1 MPRPDRMN
9 RTASEPPTAASPS
22 SAWLFVIGLLLA
34 ARYLQPTEAVVFG
47 ETLWQA
53 ELWLAASAVWCW
65 MRFRSGHA
73 TFRWSLINVLMWGLV
88 LGHAVSTVP
97 VFLEGGDRRAAVN
110 VVWEWAGLAATCFLI
125 RQVFVGD
132 TLRRPLLVFAAVMI
146 SIAALGVW
154 QHHVSQ
160 PQTANRYDSLRS
172 EEATL
177 TAQLADGEAT
187 ESQRRRLTT
196 VHEEL
201 AAFGV
206 PGDAAARKRWE
217 DRIKFSTEPFGTF
230 GLANTL
236 GGLLAAA
243 LPLLFASLRG
253 GVRPLVARVG
263 LIAATGC
270 VLYCLILTKSRTAWV
285 GLVVG
290 SLAAIAL
297 QLIRRRVARRML
309 WTGVGSFAAIVLL
322 LATVYA
328 AGGIDR
334 QVFSESP
341 KSLQYRLDY
350 WTGAFRVLSE
360 RPLLGTGP
368 ANFRSHYLEH
378 RVPGASEEIASP
390 HNLLLDVW
398 VAGGL
403 LSLLMILALLGYA
416 IGQIV
421 RASPRDFTVE
431 EPATVWTPLETGAVV
446 AFPVVVAIYFL
457 GGDGIDWR
465 LLAIAPISA
474 LAHFCLIR
482 SNTIA
487 SLVVGAGAGFLALI
501 VHLFGADGIEFPAV
515 VQTLLLF
522 VAVVDRPRESSPR
535 SVALLPAVG
544 FGGLTVA
551 CLLTGVAPVLNGGA
565 LTSRGER
572 LARDGDPSAERVLSE
587 AAAADSLA
595 LRPVVLLAELATL
608 RARSTSSRADL
619 ENATRR
625 WEAVLAMEPRDL
637 HARRQLA
644 SLLMSYGDSK
654 LAVDASDLLTRAV
667 ELSPTDASLRVE
679 AAVALEAADRPAA
692 ATTQAAAALNLDDLN
707 RAAGHTDLMFDAATR
722 ARVDRLATIGQSPP
736 EP

>member
-1 MPRPDRMN
+1 MPRPARS
-9 RTASEPPTAASPS
+9 TAETPSEHSPAP
-22 SAWLFVIGLLLA
+22 AWLFVVGLLLA
-34 ARYLQPTEAVVFG
+34 ARYLQPTEAAVFG

-53 ELWLAASAVWCW
+53 QLWLAASAVWCW
-65 MRFRSGHA
+65 TLFRGGRV
-73 TFRWSLINVLMWGLV
+73 TFRWSLLDVLMWGLV

-97 VFLEGGDRRAAVN
+97 VLLEGGDRRAAVN

-132 TLRRPLLVFAAVMI
+132 SLRRPLLVFAAVMI

-160 PQTANRYDSLRS
+160 PQTAERYDSLRS
-172 EEATL
+172 EEVTL
-177 TAQLADGEAT
+177 TTRVANGEAT
-187 ESQRRRLTT
+187 ESQRKRLTT
-196 VHEEL
+196 VREEL
-201 AAFGV
+201 TAFGV
-206 PGDAAARKRWE
+206 PIDAAARKRWE

-230 GLANTL
+230 GLANTF

-243 LPLLFASLRG
+243 LPLLVLSLRD
-253 GVRPLVARVG
+253 RNRSLITTVG
-263 LIAATGC
+263 LVAATGC
-270 VLYCLILTKSRTAWV
+270 VTYCLVLTKSRTAWV

-290 SLAAIAL
+290 SVAVIAM
-297 QLIRRRVARRML
+297 QLIHGRIARRMV
-309 WTGVGSFAAIVLL
+309 WAGFGSLAAIVLL

-334 QVFSESP
+334 QVISESP

-350 WTGAFRVLSE
+350 WTGALRVLSE

-403 LSLLMILALLGYA
+403 LSLLMLLALLGYA
-416 IGQIV
+416 AWQFV
-421 RASPRDFTVE
+421 RASSRDAVSDH
-431 EPATVWTPLETGAVV
+431 PALVWTPLETGAVI
-446 AFPVVVAIYFL
+446 AFPGVVAIYFL
-457 GGDGIDWR
+457 AGDGIDWR

-474 LAHFCLIR
+474 LAHFYLIR
-482 SNTIA
+482 SNTAA
-487 SLVVGAGAGFLALI
+487 SLVVGAGAGFLSLI
-501 VHLFGADGIEFPAV
+501 IHLFGADGIEFPAV

-522 VAVVDRPRESSPR
+522 VAVFDRPRETSPR
-535 SVALLPAVG
+535 SVSLLPAIG
-544 FGGLTVA
+544 FGGLTLA

-572 LARDGDPSAERVLSE
+572 LARDGDPSTERVLSE
-587 AAAADSLA
+587 AAAADPLA

-608 RARSTSSRADL
+608 RARSTSSRTDL
-619 ENATRR
+619 ENAIRR
-625 WEAVLAMEPRDL
+625 WDAVLALEPRDL

-644 SLLMSYGDSK
+644 ALLLSYGDRK
-654 LAVDASDLLTRAV
+654 LAVEASDLLTQAV
-667 ELSPTDASLRVE
+667 ELSPTDAMLR
-679 AAVALEAADRPAA
+679 LE
-692 ATTQAAAALNLDDLN
+692 AAAALETVGRPSAAATQASAALKLDDLN

-722 ARVDRLATIGQSPP
+722 AKAARLATGGQSPP